1 VKNPFNK
8 LILKLCVI
16 TCSRCRSGGQGR
28 KPEPVFRSLVERMV
42 QRSTVQSTLTFIFI
56 SKIEV
61 ERFDL
66 NLKYD
71 INKLSFR
78 RMFYVFKF
86 WFCNKPR
93 KIHSGLQ
100 NLNHFIIF
108 DFASNFNWFSL
119 MIDKI

>member
-1 VKNPFNK
+1 MKNPFNK

-16 TCSRCRSGGQGR
+16 TCSRCRSGAQGL

-119 MIDKI
+119 MIE